1 MLDWTDIAIRA
12 AKTFV
17 QAFVAA
23 LVLPAA
29 NAFDL
34 AAWKAAVVAAAAAGI
49 SAAWN
54 TIWEAVKVRQG

>member
-1 MLDWTDIAIRA
+1 MDWADIAIRA
-12 AKTFV
+12 GKTFV

-34 AAWKAAVVAAAAAGI
+34 ASWKAAVVAAAAAGL

-54 TIWEAVKVRQG
+54 IVIEALRVKGN